1 MILFFLHFF
10 LNPNRIPYY
19 ILTQIN
25 QPGRKEDEEKETHR
39 KMHFFSFLTPNIFF
53 FSLLDE
59 VINFFFFF
67 CDPYIIHFEREAGLA

>member
-53 FSLLDE
+53 FH
-59 VINFFFFF
+59 
-67 CDPYIIHFEREAGLA
+67 Y

>member
-25 QPGRKEDEEKETHR
+25 QPGRKVEEKNTQ
-39 KMHFFSFLTPNIFF
+39 KNALLLFLTLIIFF
-53 FSLLDE
+53 LIIRWSYY
-59 VINFFFFF
+59 FFF